1 MGNGWDG
8 QSGWCVSVSAF
19 GSVHGSLLLILV
31 DNLMVVDPIWA
42 QAIKDLVKQRAADQQ
57 ARAIAQSMIN
67 RERGLAV

>member
-1 MGNGWDG
+1 MGWAKWPVC
-8 QSGWCVSVSAF
+8 SGFRFHS
-19 GSVHGSLLLILV
+19 GPLKLLTDLV
-31 DNLMVVDPIWA
+31 DNIMILDPIWA

>member
-1 MGNGWDG
+1 MEWAK
-8 QSGWCVSVSAF
+8 WPVCF
-19 GSVHGSLLLILV
+19 GFRCHLCSWKPLTDLI

>member
-1 MGNGWDG
+1 MCLGFRCHPCSWKPPTD
-8 QSGWCVSVSAF
+8 
-19 GSVHGSLLLILV
+19 LI

-42 QAIKDLVKQRAADQQ
+42 QAIKDLVKERAADQQ